1 MDVRV
6 LLTPASAHEGPLCK
20 ANFIQEN
27 KFMAFG
33 RGFMNLFDYTESIVI
48 ELFPCIGWHHLFLPY
63 LLDLNSILKVQSP

>member
-33 RGFMNLFDYTESIVI
+33 RGFMNLLDDAEPIVI
-48 ELFPCIGWHHLFLPY
+48 ELVPGIGWHHLFLPH
-63 LLDLNSILKVQSP
+63 LLDLDSILKVQSP